1 MKFLMAL
8 IRRLGLLGKKLE
20 MVLRMLEK
28 MVHARDHM
36 YIEKKTQ
43 KKTLVVTIK

>member
-1 MKFLMAL
+1 
-8 IRRLGLLGKKLE
+8 

-43 KKTLVVTIK
+43 GYY